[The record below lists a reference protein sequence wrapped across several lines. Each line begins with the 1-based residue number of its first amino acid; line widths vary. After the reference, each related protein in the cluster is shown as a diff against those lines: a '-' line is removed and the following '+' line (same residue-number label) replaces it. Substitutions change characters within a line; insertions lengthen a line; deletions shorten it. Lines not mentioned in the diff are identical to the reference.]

1 MQGKCS
7 RLAGEFRYF
16 NITAYICALTK
27 SLFPLKTV
35 NRLFLS
41 LLALAVV
48 PAALRAAQ
56 AGPPDSLYVSYC
68 TRQALDSVYLDCSRE
83 AGQEKTPCLQAMT
96 DYLMAEWAYDNSLRG
111 LSEYYIQKAIASASR
126 DDALMADCLSRACIL
141 EQRKGNLAGAI
152 DYAERCLEID
162 RQAGIPDNISSSLSN
177 IAGLYL
183 TSGQADVARKYI
195 DEALEIERSLQ
206 RDAPLANRL
215 GMASEIYLKLS
226 LAEES
231 LAFASESCRMD
242 SLAGR
247 EAKYAI
253 RLCQK
258 ASALSELS
266 RDSEAERDL
275 NSAIPLLRRFN
286 NVNSLS
292 IAYAQLG
299 EICVRAGREREADE
313 AFRECVSLA
322 SSYGNNYI
330 EGRGRKGLWLLH
342 RDKAPSV
349 ALVHL
354 ERYNEIQACIA
365 SDRAVSELTRF
376 NVRYET
382 LKKEQII
389 SMQHQKLKWGGIC
402 LGLMLILLVSS
413 ASALLFYRRS
423 SKLSEEKNAILVK
436 KALET
441 DRLLMLSRQN
451 MEKELKEEIESLHY
465 ELPPVKLTS
474 RELQIA
480 RLTCDGLLSKEIADR
495 LGISQR
501 TVETHKNNLYHK
513 LGINNMAELVSYMH
527 KAGLSK

>member
-1 MQGKCS
+1 M
-7 RLAGEFRYF
+7 
-16 NITAYICALTK
+16 
-27 SLFPLKTV
+27 SL
-35 NRLFLS
+35 LS
-41 LLALAVV
+41 LIVV
-48 PAALRAAQ
+48 PAVMRAVPS
-56 AGPPDSLYVSYC
+56 GPPDSLYISYC
-68 TRQALDSVYLDCSRE
+68 SRQVLDSVYRDCARE

-96 DYLMAEWAYDNSLRG
+96 DYLMAEWAYENSLRG
-111 LSEYYIQKAIASASR
+111 LSEFYVHKAMASASG
-126 DDALMADCLSRACIL
+126 DDVLMADCLSRACIL
-141 EQRKGNLAGAI
+141 EQRKGNLAAAI
-152 DYAERCLEID
+152 GYAEKCLEID
-162 RQAGIPDNISSSLSN
+162 RQAGIPDNISSSLNN

-183 TSGQADVARKYI
+183 TFGQPDVARKYI
-195 DEALEIERSLQ
+195 DEALIVERPLG
-206 RDAPLANRL
+206 RDAKMAIRL

-226 LAEES
+226 MAEES
-231 LAFASESCRMD
+231 LNFASEACRLD

-299 EICVRAGREREADE
+299 EICVRAGRVREADE

-322 SSYGNNYI
+322 SGYGNEYV
-330 EGRGRKGLWLLH
+330 EGRGRKGLWQLN
-342 RDKAPSV
+342 RDRAPSV
-349 ALVHL
+349 ALSHL
-354 ERYNEIQACIA
+354 ERYNEIQSRIA
-365 SDRAVSELTRF
+365 SEKTASELTRF
-376 NVRYET
+376 NVSYET

-389 SMQHQKLKWGGIC
+389 AIQHQKLKWSGIC
-402 LGLMLILLVSS
+402 LGLMFVLL
-413 ASALLFYRRS
+413 ASFGFALLFYRRS

-480 RLTCDGLLSKEIADR
+480 RLSCDGLLSKEIADR

-527 KAGLSK
+527 KAALSK

>member
-1 MQGKCS
+1 MRSDQ
-7 RLAGEFRYF
+7 
-16 NITAYICALTK
+16 NQIALKALK
-27 SLFPLKTV
+27 SL
-35 NRLFLS
+35 LFSILLS
-41 LLALAVV
+41 VAA
-48 PAALRAAQ
+48 PAALQGARNSV
-56 AGPPDSLYVSYC
+56 PDSLFVSFCSREY
-68 TRQALDSVYLDCSRE
+68 LDSVYRDCAME
-83 AGQEKTPCLQAMT
+83 ASMEETECLQAMT
-96 DYLMAEWAYDNSLRG
+96 DNLMAEWAYENSLLG
-111 LSEYYIQKAIASASR
+111 LSEYYVRKAIDSASG

-141 EQRKGNLAGAI
+141 EQRNGNLAAAI
-152 DYAERCLEID
+152 GYAERCLEID
-162 RQAGIPDNISSSLSN
+162 RMVGNQENISSSLNN

-183 TSGQADVARKYI
+183 TFGQADIARKFI
-195 DEALEIERSLQ
+195 DEALVLERQLD
-206 RDAPLANRL
+206 RDAPMAIRL

-231 LAFASESCRMD
+231 LDFASEACRLD

-247 EAKYAI
+247 EARYAI

-258 ASALSELS
+258 ASALTALS

-275 NSAIPLLRRFN
+275 DTAIPLLRRFN

-292 IAYAQLG
+292 IAYALLG
-299 EICVRAGREREADE
+299 EICLRAGREREADE

-330 EGRGRKGLWLLH
+330 EARGRKGLWLLN

-354 ERYNEIQACIA
+354 ERYNEIQASIV
-365 SDRAVSELTRF
+365 SDRTASEMTRF
-376 NVRYET
+376 NVRYDT

-423 SKLSEEKNAILVK
+423 SKLFEEKNAILVK
-436 KALET
+436 NALET
-441 DRLLMLSRQN
+441 DRLLMLSRHN
-451 MEKELKEEIESLHY
+451 MEKELKEEIESMDY

-480 RLTCDGLLSKEIADR
+480 RLSCEGLLSKEIADH

-501 TVETHKNNLYHK
+501 TVETHKNNLYRK
-513 LGINNMAELVSYMH
+513 LGINNMAELVSYIH